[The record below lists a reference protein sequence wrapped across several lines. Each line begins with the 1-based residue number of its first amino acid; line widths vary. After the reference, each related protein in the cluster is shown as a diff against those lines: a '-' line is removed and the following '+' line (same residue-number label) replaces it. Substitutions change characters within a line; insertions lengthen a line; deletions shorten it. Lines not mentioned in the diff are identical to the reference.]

1 MSLAC
6 RCDALHV
13 SSVDRCLH
21 RNLLPTALGDPVVG
35 GCSRMDGAHLA
46 SAYDRPDSVEF
57 LMSLKGL
64 EYRIESDATRIS
76 RIINVLALFALIGV
90 LAGSLHLQLGVGEQP
105 CPLCLVQRSAMI
117 GLAVGPIMNLL
128 WGVRPAHY
136 AMSILAAVVGAA
148 GSIRQILLHI
158 QPGDPG
164 YGPAVLGLHLYT
176 WAFVTFV
183 IAIIGCAAM
192 LLWSAPFEADDDGI
206 RHERRWFRIFALT
219 AIIWVFLDLLVI
231 GASVIPECGLGMC
244 PDDPQNIVGAGD
256 IPGWLIVL
264 SIGMLAFA
272 FAVAVVV
279 DRKLLPHVP
288 PTMRDAAN
296 S

>member
-1 MSLAC
+1 MTIQRLEFQ
-6 RCDALHV
+6 
-13 SSVDRCLH
+13 
-21 RNLLPTALGDPVVG
+21 
-35 GCSRMDGAHLA
+35 
-46 SAYDRPDSVEF
+46 VEA
-57 LMSLKGL
+57 
-64 EYRIESDATRIS
+64 DATRIS

-117 GLAVGPIMNLL
+117 GLAVGPVMNLL
-128 WGVRPAHY
+128 WGMRPAHY

-164 YGPAVLGLHLYT
+164 YGPAVFGLHLYT

-183 IAIIGCAAM
+183 IAIVGCAAM
-192 LLWSAPFEADDDGI
+192 LLWSAPFEANDAGI
-206 RHERRWFRIFALT
+206 RDERRWFRIFALT

-231 GASVIPECGLGMC
+231 AISVIPECGLGMC
-244 PDDPQNIVGAGD
+244 PDDPPNITGAGD

-264 SIGMLAFA
+264 SVGLLAFA
-272 FAVAVVV
+272 FAAAIVL
-279 DRKLLPHVP
+279 DRKIFTHIP
-288 PTMRDAAN
+288 PALREDEN
-296 S
+296 V